1 MDLFHETRFDKRGL
15 CSKVGLIVIPK
26 TCRGHGTTILCGSR
40 PPLPL
45 CTLGACHYGL
55 EYNDL
60 FMLIS
65 EPRRHFIPAHR
76 DLYMCIHVCTIINNT
91 DWDWPPRPSSRSA
104 IIWISSSFDRIK
116 KHVRCKYVLLFAH
129 GVFHWHVRSGPRI
142 TVALLALTR
151 EQGVPSCIGLRKLVL

>member
-76 DLYMCIHVCTIINNT
+76 DLYMCIHVCTVNR

-104 IIWISSSFDRIK
+104 IIWISSSFERIK
-116 KHVRCKYVLLFAH
+116 KHMRCRRRLSYVCLFAH

-142 TVALLALTR
+142 TQWHYWPLLKSR
-151 EQGVPSCIGLRKLVL
+151 VFPRV

>member
-76 DLYMCIHVCTIINNT
+76 DLYMCIHVCTVNR

-104 IIWISSSFDRIK
+104 IVVWARCIEKGRK
-116 KHVRCKYVLLFAH
+116 VRCWLGEQLLFFW
-129 GVFHWHVRSGPRI
+129 GDF
-142 TVALLALTR
+142 
-151 EQGVPSCIGLRKLVL
+151 SCCINP